1 MYDNNS
7 YNIKRNII
15 VTLYFYYS
23 VTEHHA
29 LKAEDMIDVQ
39 NGDILFL
46 RLKTVHSFLRNYGK
60 QVYKPFHE
68 QTDKGLSKFYSI
80 LRYLVT

>member
-1 MYDNNS
+1 M
-7 YNIKRNII
+7 
-15 VTLYFYYS
+15 TFYFYCS

-29 LKAEDMIDVQ
+29 LKAEEMIDVQ
-39 NGDILFL
+39 NGDTLFL
-46 RLKTVHSFLRNYGK
+46 RLKTVHTFLKNYGK

-80 LRYLVT
+80 LRYLVTLSCILYFYLLIPYL

>member
-1 MYDNNS
+1 M
-7 YNIKRNII
+7 
-15 VTLYFYYS
+15 TFYFYSS

-29 LKAEDMIDVQ
+29 LKAEEMIDVQ
-39 NGDILFL
+39 NGDTLFL
-46 RLKTVHSFLRNYGK
+46 RLKTVHTFLKNYGK

-80 LRYLVT
+80 LRYLVTLRCILYFYLLIPYL